1 MERLNFE
8 DERLWK
14 GLLVLGILLNI
25 LVCFTSDLGLD
36 TQVKMAVDDNGSL
49 PWGDLRPD
57 TLGESDPEDG
67 GQRVV
72 LPLYGLSEA
81 AIKAIALLTFFGL
94 IGCLL
99 RWTGVHSAA
108 IMSLSPAFIF
118 SIGRG
123 YEEVYLAAFCSLSFI
138 LLTGIASN
146 KNRIL
151 QNFSGGLIFM
161 LIPYAKGFVNLNFI
175 FFGGLI
181 LGLLA
186 TMWGEIY
193 ARGGEKTRWM
203 SKPHIVS
210 IVVFSIVSLSMVI
223 LGIIGYNSTLAI
235 LADNPI
241 RYMTAIGF
249 SFLDV
254 VILFTLFGMVAW
266 PFVRPIMSV
275 ITSIEDSD
283 IAIMAGY
290 IVGIMTAIVLYV
302 AALWTYEAS
311 IWNAEWPG
319 IVWTMGNNG
328 RYITMLFIPFVLLLK
343 HLSNQV
349 DIPTYDSPGSK
360 IKVVA
365 VTLFILLPLSLL
377 ASVHGQT
384 MWTDEAAEAMNLGE
398 QEHFLFVSEDTL
410 AMHWLYTFYAPLDAE
425 EKQITGHWRS
435 IDSSWELDL
444 NTSLSQVNTLVT
456 SPDVMFTPEGWIVR
470 SSGEVDFL
478 NGGGEWR
485 VLTRS

>member
-1 MERLNFE
+1 MERLKFK

-81 AIKAIALLTFFGL
+81 AIKATALLTFFGL

-151 QNFSGGLIFM
+151 QNFAGGLIFM
-161 LIPYAKGFVNLNFI
+161 LMPYAKGFVNLNFI

-186 TMWGEIY
+186 TLWNEIY

-266 PFVRPIMSV
+266 PFIRPMMSV

-360 IKVVA
+360 MKVVA

-456 SPDVMFTPEGWIVR
+456 SPDVTFTPEGWIVR

>member
-1 MERLNFE
+1 MERLKFK

-81 AIKAIALLTFFGL
+81 AIKATALLTFFGL

-151 QNFSGGLIFM
+151 QNFAGGLIFM
-161 LIPYAKGFVNLNFI
+161 LMPYAKGFVNLNFI

-186 TMWGEIY
+186 TLWGEIY

-266 PFVRPIMSV
+266 PFVRPMMSV

-456 SPDVMFTPEGWIVR
+456 SPDVTFTPEGWIVR

>member
-1 MERLNFE
+1 MERLKFK

-81 AIKAIALLTFFGL
+81 AIKATALFTFFAL

-151 QNFSGGLIFM
+151 QNFAGGLIFM
-161 LIPYAKGFVNLNFI
+161 LMPYAKGFVNLNFI

-186 TMWGEIY
+186 TLWGEIY

-266 PFVRPIMSV
+266 PFIRPLMSV

-444 NTSLSQVNTLVT
+444 NSSLSQVNTLVT
-456 SPDVMFTPEGWIVR
+456 SPDVTFTPEGWIVR
-470 SSGEVDFL
+470 STGEVDFL

>member
-1 MERLNFE
+1 MERLKFK

-36 TQVKMAVDDNGSL
+36 TQVKMAVDDNGAL

-67 GQRVV
+67 GQRVI

-81 AIKAIALLTFFGL
+81 AIKATALLTFFGL

-151 QNFSGGLIFM
+151 QNFAGGFIFM
-161 LIPYAKGFVNLNFI
+161 LMPYAKGFVNLNYV

-186 TMWGEIY
+186 TLWNEIY

-235 LADNPI
+235 LTDNPI

-266 PFVRPIMSV
+266 PFIRPMMSV

-290 IVGIMTAIVLYV
+290 IAGIMTAIVLYV

-444 NTSLSQVNTLVT
+444 NSSLSQVNTLVT
-456 SPDVMFTPEGWIVR
+456 SPDVTFTPEGWIVR
-470 SSGEVDFL
+470 STGEVDFL

>member
-1 MERLNFE
+1 MERLKFK

-81 AIKAIALLTFFGL
+81 AIKATALLTFFGL

-151 QNFSGGLIFM
+151 QNFAGGLIFM

-186 TMWGEIY
+186 TLWGEIY

-266 PFVRPIMSV
+266 PFVRPMMSI

>member
-1 MERLNFE
+1 MERLKFK

-81 AIKAIALLTFFGL
+81 AIKATALLTFFGL

-151 QNFSGGLIFM
+151 QNFAGGLIFM
-161 LIPYAKGFVNLNFI
+161 LMPYAKGFVNLNFI

-186 TMWGEIY
+186 TLWGEIY

-266 PFVRPIMSV
+266 PFIRPVMSV
-275 ITSIEDSD
+275 ITSIEDSA
-283 IAIMAGY
+283 IVIMAGY

-456 SPDVMFTPEGWIVR
+456 SPDVTFTPEGWIVR

>member
-1 MERLNFE
+1 MERLKFK

-266 PFVRPIMSV
+266 PFIRPMMSV

-283 IAIMAGY
+283 ITIMAGY

>member
-1 MERLNFE
+1 MERLKFK

-81 AIKAIALLTFFGL
+81 AIKATALLTFFGL

-266 PFVRPIMSV
+266 PFVRPMMSI

-410 AMHWLYTFYAPLDAE
+410 AMHWLYTFYAHLDAE

>member
-1 MERLNFE
+1 MERLEFK

-36 TQVKMAVDDNGSL
+36 TQVKMAVDDNGAL

-67 GQRVV
+67 GQRVI

-81 AIKAIALLTFFGL
+81 AIKATALLTFFGL

-99 RWTGVHSAA
+99 HWTGVHSAA

-151 QNFSGGLIFM
+151 QNFAGGFIFM
-161 LIPYAKGFVNLNFI
+161 LMPYAKGFVNLNYV

-186 TMWGEIY
+186 TLWNEIY

-235 LADNPI
+235 LTDNPI

-266 PFVRPIMSV
+266 PFIRPMMSV

-290 IVGIMTAIVLYV
+290 IAGIMTAIVLYV

-444 NTSLSQVNTLVT
+444 NSSLSQVNTLVT
-456 SPDVMFTPEGWIVR
+456 SPDVTFTPEGWIVR
-470 SSGEVDFL
+470 STGEVDFL

>member
-1 MERLNFE
+1 MERLEFK

-36 TQVKMAVDDNGSL
+36 TQVKMAVDDNGAL

-81 AIKAIALLTFFGL
+81 AIKATALLTFFGL

-99 RWTGVHSAA
+99 HWTGVHSAA

-151 QNFSGGLIFM
+151 QNFAGGFIFM
-161 LIPYAKGFVNLNFI
+161 LMPYAKGFVNLNYV

-186 TMWGEIY
+186 TLWNEIY

-235 LADNPI
+235 LTDNPI

-266 PFVRPIMSV
+266 PFIRPMMSV

-290 IVGIMTAIVLYV
+290 IAGIMTAIVLYV

-444 NTSLSQVNTLVT
+444 NSSLSQVNTLVT
-456 SPDVMFTPEGWIVR
+456 SPDVTFTPEGWIVR
-470 SSGEVDFL
+470 STGEVDFL

>member
-1 MERLNFE
+1 MERLKFK

-81 AIKAIALLTFFGL
+81 AIKATALLTFFGL

-99 RWTGVHSAA
+99 HWTGVHSAA

-151 QNFSGGLIFM
+151 QNFAGGLIFM
-161 LIPYAKGFVNLNFI
+161 LMPYAKGFVNLNFI

-186 TMWGEIY
+186 TLWGEIY

-266 PFVRPIMSV
+266 PFIRPMMSV

-290 IVGIMTAIVLYV
+290 IAGIMTAIVLYV

-444 NTSLSQVNTLVT
+444 NSSLSQVNTLVT
-456 SPDVMFTPEGWIVR
+456 SPDVTFTPEGWIVR
-470 SSGEVDFL
+470 STGEVDFL

>member
-1 MERLNFE
+1 MERLKFK

-81 AIKAIALLTFFGL
+81 AIKATALLTFFGL

-151 QNFSGGLIFM
+151 QNFAGGLIFM
-161 LIPYAKGFVNLNFI
+161 LMPYAKGFVNLNFI

-186 TMWGEIY
+186 TLWGEIY

-266 PFVRPIMSV
+266 PFIRPVMSV

-360 IKVVA
+360 MKVVA

-456 SPDVMFTPEGWIVR
+456 SPDVTFTPEGWIVR

>member
-1 MERLNFE
+1 MERLKFK

-81 AIKAIALLTFFGL
+81 AIKATALLTFFGL

-151 QNFSGGLIFM
+151 QNFAGGLIFM
-161 LIPYAKGFVNLNFI
+161 LMPYAKGFVNLNFI

-186 TMWGEIY
+186 TLWGEIY

-266 PFVRPIMSV
+266 PFVRPMISV

-456 SPDVMFTPEGWIVR
+456 SPDVTFTPEGWIVR